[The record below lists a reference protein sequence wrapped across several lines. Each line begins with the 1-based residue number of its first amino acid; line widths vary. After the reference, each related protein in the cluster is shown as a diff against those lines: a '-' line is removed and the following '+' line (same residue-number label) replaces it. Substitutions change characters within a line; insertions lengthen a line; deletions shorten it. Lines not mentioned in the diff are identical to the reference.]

1 MARFLVG
8 TVPYVGHV
16 NQAFPIVREL
26 VRRGHDVW
34 WYTGK
39 AFIKKVEG
47 AGARYI
53 PMQNSPDFSDKDLD
67 EAFPGRKGLTGLTKL
82 KFELKHI
89 FIDSGVGQ
97 FRDFKQILTKFPAD
111 VLLCE
116 RAFLGASIINEMSGI
131 PWASYSISILPF
143 NSRDTAPVGLG
154 LLPNATHVGHL
165 RNRFINWLSTE
176 VLFRDVNIYAN
187 QVRASLSLPPLKT
200 SFFDAAVSPFLY
212 LQGTTQEFEYPRSDL
227 PPQVHFV
234 GPFLPDPPTDFTIPN
249 WWSDLE
255 SDRPV
260 IHVTQGT
267 VTRDPTDLIVP
278 TLKALAQQDVLVIV
292 TTGGLPVDCVKLD
305 PLPSNVRI
313 ERFLPHYYLMP
324 KVDVLISNAGYVAVQ
339 IALANGV
346 PLVAAGKTEE
356 KAEISNRIA
365 WAGVGINLKTQRPSP
380 SQIRNAVVK
389 LLHEPHF
396 KKNALAIKEIF
407 AKHNAPVEAAMLLE
421 QLAKDKK
428 PIYHNYEG
436 IRQ

>member
-26 VRRGHDVW
+26 VLRGHEVW

-39 AFIKKVEG
+39 GFSNKVKD

-53 PMQNSPDFSDKDLD
+53 PMQSAPDFSDRDLD
-67 EAFPGRKGLTGLTKL
+67 TVFPGRKGLTGLTKL

-97 FRDFKQILTKFPAD
+97 FQDIQKILAEFPAD
-111 VLLCE
+111 VMLCE
-116 RAFLGASIINEMSGI
+116 RAFLGGLLVHEKCGI
-131 PWASYSISILPF
+131 PWAAYSISILPF

-154 LLPNATHVGHL
+154 LLPDNSPIGRL
-165 RNRFINWLSTE
+165 RNRFLNWFSTE
-176 VLFRDVNIYAN
+176 VLFRDVNVYAN
-187 QVRASLSLPPLKT
+187 QVRASLDLPPLKT

-234 GPFLPDPPTDFTIPN
+234 GPFLPDPPSDFTFPK
-249 WWSDLE
+249 WWSDLD
-255 SDRPV
+255 SGRPV

-267 VTRDPTDLIVP
+267 VTRDPTNLIVP
-278 TLKALAQQDVLVIV
+278 TLKGLAEQDVLVIV
-292 TTGGLPVDCVKLD
+292 TTGGLPVDSVKLD
-305 PLPSNVRI
+305 PLPINARI

-324 KVDVLISNAGYVAVQ
+324 KVDILISNAGYVAVQ

-346 PLVAAGKTEE
+346 PLIAAGKTEE
-356 KAEISNRIA
+356 KAEISNRVA
-365 WAGVGINLKTQRPSP
+365 WAGVGISLETQQPSP
-380 SQIRNAVVK
+380 SQIRNAVLK
-389 LLHEPHF
+389 LLNEPYY
-396 KKNALAIKEIF
+396 KENAQAIKEKF
-407 AKHNAPVEAAMLLE
+407 ARHNAPMEAAMLLE
-421 QLAKDKK
+421 RLAKEKK
-428 PIYHNYEG
+428 PIYRTDEG
-436 IRQ
+436 